1 MDKYDYAE
9 AVKNDVKDYIESNV
23 ELTEYAGDRDRLVEE
38 LNDTLFVEDSVTG
51 NASGSYTFNTY
62 EAEEN
67 LAHNLDL
74 LAEAMETFGDN
85 DGMKMLNNP
94 EAADVTIRCYLLAQE
109 IENAIDEIEQEKGID
124 LSDEHTFDKADV
136 ELD

>member
-1 MDKYDYAE
+1 MKKYDYAE

-51 NASGSYTFNTY
+51 STRGSYTSSVQ

-74 LAEAMETFGDN
+74 LVEAMETFGDN
-85 DGMKMLNNP
+85 DSVKMLNDP
-94 EAADVTIRCYLLAQE
+94 EAADVAIRCYLLSQE
-109 IENAIDEIEQEKGID
+109 IENAIDEIEQENGID
-124 LSDEHTFDKADV
+124 LYDERTFDKV
-136 ELD
+136 YC